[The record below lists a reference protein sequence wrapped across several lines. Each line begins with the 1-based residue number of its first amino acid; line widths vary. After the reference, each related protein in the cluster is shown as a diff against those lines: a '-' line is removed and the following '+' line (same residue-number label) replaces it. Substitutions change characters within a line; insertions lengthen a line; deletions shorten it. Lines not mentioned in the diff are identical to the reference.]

1 MDLSALESLLRT
13 DNSSANQPRRFAD
26 NSGERFA
33 QLLGQADNKSR
44 SAAPSHARR
53 ETRNEDFSARPQR
66 NDRNDRPER
75 AERPERNDRPEKAE
89 RPEKNDRPERMDKVH
104 ADKAQAEKARAEK
117 AAAEKTVSDK
127 VVPAKETDAK
137 DTDVVVAKPADN
149 AVADEASVDKD
160 TQAKTDTAD
169 ADAVVDTDANAS
181 TGVSPE
187 LVKMSALTAAHQ
199 IGLMMAK
206 MKGEAGETPVE
217 GGEAVAVAGADAKA
231 AKQQLE
237 LAAGAHPG
245 VKPQTA
251 EAVEEDFADFVMR
264 GAANPAAMAAA
275 AAANDDGEAKA
286 EAKADAKGQ
295 MIVTMSQPMAMAAP
309 VAPVVAL
316 AVQASAQAQ
325 AGKGEIS
332 LDTDAAANAALAG
345 DDKAKPAAKPSDAAP
360 MFGQALDRA
369 QGTQSTQ
376 AAAEAKPRMP
386 VVPPHEQVAVHV
398 RKAVDDGHNQI
409 TIRLNPTELGRIDVK
424 LEVGRDGTLRASF
437 AAEQAHTLEAL
448 RNDSR
453 QLERALQEAGLKPD
467 AGGLNFS
474 MRGDNRENAQAFAD
488 LGRDQRGRAG
498 RDGGGDDTM
507 SNAAPAPIQA
517 NYRAARRAAGGLDLA
532 V

>member
-13 DNSSANQPRRFAD
+13 DNGSANQPRRFAD

-44 SAAPSHARR
+44 SSAPSHARR
-53 ETRNEDFSARPQR
+53 ETRNDDFAARPQR
-66 NDRNDRPER
+66 NDRHERPER
-75 AERPERNDRPEKAE
+75 AERPERNERPEKAE
-89 RPEKNDRPERMDKVH
+89 RPEKNDRPAH

-117 AAAEKTVSDK
+117 AAAEKNVSDK
-127 VVPAKETDAK
+127 GETAKDSDAK
-137 DTDVVVAKPADN
+137 DTDVVAAKPADN
-149 AVADEASVDKD
+149 TAADEASIDKD
-160 TQAKTDTAD
+160 TQAKTDAAD
-169 ADAVVDTDANAS
+169 ADANAS

-187 LVKMSALTAAHQ
+187 LVKMSALAAAHQ

-206 MKGEAGETPVE
+206 VNGEAAAE
-217 GGEAVAVAGADAKA
+217 GGEAVAGADAKA

-237 LAAGAHPG
+237 LATGAHPG

-251 EAVEEDFADFVMR
+251 EAVEEDFADFVIR

-275 AAANDDGEAKA
+275 AANDDGEAKA
-286 EAKADAKGQ
+286 EAKADAKADAKGQ

-325 AGKGEIS
+325 AGSGEIS
-332 LDTDAAANAALAG
+332 LDADKAANAALAG
-345 DDKAKPAAKPSDAAP
+345 DDKAKANAKPADANP

-369 QGTQSTQ
+369 QGTQSSQ
-376 AAAEAKPRMP
+376 AAAETKPRAP
-386 VVPPHEQVAVHV
+386 IVPPHEQVAVHV
-398 RKAVDDGHNQI
+398 RKAVDDGQNQI

-488 LGRDQRGRAG
+488 MGREQRGRANWN
-498 RDGGGDDTM
+498 DGTADN
-507 SNAAPAPIQA
+507 SASAAPAPIQA

>member
-1 MDLSALESLLRT
+1 MDLSALESLLRI
-13 DNSSANQPRRFAD
+13 DNGSASQPRRFAD

-33 QLLGQADNKSR
+33 QLLGQADSKAR
-44 SAAPSHARR
+44 STTPSHARR
-53 ETRNEDFSARPQR
+53 ETRNDDFAARPQR
-66 NDRNDRPER
+66 NERNERPER
-75 AERPERNDRPEKAE
+75 AERPERNERPEKAE
-89 RPEKNDRPERMDKVH
+89 RPEKNDRPAH
-104 ADKAQAEKARAEK
+104 AEKAQAEKARAEK
-117 AAAEKTVSDK
+117 AAAEKSASEKADPATASD
-127 VVPAKETDAK
+127 ATETDAAA
-137 DTDVVVAKPADN
+137 AKPADN
-149 AVADEASVDKD
+149 AADDEASVDKD

-169 ADAVVDTDANAS
+169 AEANAS
-181 TGVSPE
+181 AGVSPE
-187 LVKMSALTAAHQ
+187 LVKMSALAAAHQ

-206 MKGEAGETPVE
+206 AKGEAGETTVE
-217 GGEAVAVAGADAKA
+217 GGEVVASVDAKA

-237 LAAGAHPG
+237 LATAAHPG

-251 EAVEEDFADFVMR
+251 EGVEEDFADFVMR
-264 GAANPAAMAAA
+264 NAANPAAMAA

-286 EAKADAKGQ
+286 DAKAADKGQ
-295 MIVTMSQPMAMAAP
+295 MIVTLSQPMAMAAP

-325 AGKGEIS
+325 AGSGEIA
-332 LDTDAAANAALAG
+332 LDADKAANAALAG
-345 DDKAKPAAKPSDAAP
+345 DDKAKPNAKPADANP

-369 QGTQSTQ
+369 QGTQSAQST
-376 AAAEAKPRMP
+376 ADAKPRAP
-386 VVPPHEQVAVHV
+386 IVPPHEQVAVHV

-437 AAEQAHTLEAL
+437 AAEQAQTLEAL

-488 LGRDQRGRAG
+488 LGREQRGRANW
-498 RDGGGDDTM
+498 GDDDAGNTA
-507 SNAAPAPIQA
+507 NAAPAPVQA

>member
-13 DNSSANQPRRFAD
+13 DNGAANQPRRFAD

-44 SAAPSHARR
+44 SAPPAHARR
-53 ETRNEDFSARPQR
+53 ETRNDDFAARPQR
-66 NDRNDRPER
+66 NDRHERPER
-75 AERPERNDRPEKAE
+75 AERPERSERPEKTE
-89 RPEKNDRPERMDKVH
+89 RPEKNDRPANTEKAH
-104 ADKAQAEKARAEK
+104 ADKARAEK
-117 AAAEKTVSDK
+117 AVAEKPVSDK
-127 VVPAKETDAK
+127 AEPAKDTDAK
-137 DTDVVVAKPADN
+137 DTDVVAAKPADN
-149 AVADEASVDKD
+149 APADEASVDKD
-160 TQAKTDTAD
+160 TQATTDTAD
-169 ADAVVDTDANAS
+169 ADANAS

-187 LVKMSALTAAHQ
+187 LVKMSALAAAHQ

-206 MKGEAGETPVE
+206 MNGEAGETPVE
-217 GGEAVAVAGADAKA
+217 GGEAVAAAGADAKA

-237 LAAGAHPG
+237 LAAGTHPG
-245 VKPQTA
+245 MKPQTA

-275 AAANDDGEAKA
+275 AANDDGEAKA
-286 EAKADAKGQ
+286 EAKADAKADAKGQ

-325 AGKGEIS
+325 AGNGEIA
-332 LDTDAAANAALAG
+332 LDADKAANAALPG
-345 DDKAKPAAKPSDAAP
+345 DDKAKANAKPADANP

-369 QGTQSTQ
+369 QGTQSAQ
-376 AAAEAKPRMP
+376 AASETKPRMP

-488 LGRDQRGRAG
+488 LGREQRGRANW
-498 RDGGGDDTM
+498 GDDTAD
-507 SNAAPAPIQA
+507 NTAGAAPAPIQA

>member
-1 MDLSALESLLRT
+1 MDLSALESLLRI
-13 DNSSANQPRRFAD
+13 DNGSANQPRRFAD

-44 SAAPSHARR
+44 SSASSQARR
-53 ETRNEDFSARPQR
+53 ETRNEDFAARPQR
-66 NDRNDRPER
+66 NDRNERPER
-75 AERPERNDRPEKAE
+75 AERPERNE
-89 RPEKNDRPERMDKVH
+89 RPEKTERPEKSDRPAH
-104 ADKAQAEKARAEK
+104 AEKAQAEKAHAEKARAEK
-117 AAAEKTVSDK
+117 AATEKAAADK
-127 VVPAKETDAK
+127 GAPAKDSDAK
-137 DTDVVVAKPADN
+137 DTDVAAAKPADN
-149 AVADEASVDKD
+149 AAADEASVDKD

-169 ADAVVDTDANAS
+169 ADANAS

-187 LVKMSALTAAHQ
+187 LVKMSALAAAHQ

-206 MKGEAGETPVE
+206 VKGEAGETPVE
-217 GGEAVAVAGADAKA
+217 GGEAVVAAGADAKT

-237 LAAGAHPG
+237 LATGAHPG

-264 GAANPAAMAAA
+264 NAANPAAMVA

-286 EAKADAKGQ
+286 EAKADAKADAKGQ
-295 MIVTMSQPMAMAAP
+295 MIVTLSQPMAMAAP

-325 AGKGEIS
+325 AGNGEIA
-332 LDTDAAANAALAG
+332 LDADKAANAALAG
-345 DDKAKPAAKPSDAAP
+345 DDKAKANAKPADANP

-369 QGTQSTQ
+369 QGTQSAQST
-376 AAAEAKPRMP
+376 ADAKPRAP
-386 VVPPHEQVAVHV
+386 IVPPHEQVAVHV
-398 RKAVDDGHNQI
+398 RKAVDDGQNQI

-424 LEVGRDGTLRASF
+424 IELNRDGSLRASF
-437 AAEQAHTLEAL
+437 AAEQANTLEAL

-488 LGRDQRGRAG
+488 LGREQRGRANW
-498 RDGGGDDTM
+498 GDDTADN
-507 SNAAPAPIQA
+507 SANAAPAPIQA

>member
-13 DNSSANQPRRFAD
+13 DNGQASQPRRFAD

-44 SAAPSHARR
+44 SAAPTAARR
-53 ETRNEDFSARPQR
+53 ETHNEDFSARPQR

-75 AERPERNDRPEKAE
+75 AERPERNERPEKAE
-89 RPEKNDRPERMDKVH
+89 RPEKTDRPAQAEKAQAEKAHAEKVH
-104 ADKAQAEKARAEK
+104 ADKA
-117 AAAEKTVSDK
+117 AAEKPVSDK
-127 VVPAKETDAK
+127 AEPVTEADAK

-149 AVADEASVDKD
+149 AAADEASVDTD
-160 TQAKTDTAD
+160 TQAKIETAD
-169 ADAVVDTDANAS
+169 ADANVS

-187 LVKMSALTAAHQ
+187 LVKMSALAAAHQ

-206 MKGEAGETPVE
+206 MNGEAGETPVE
-217 GGEAVAVAGADAKA
+217 GGEAVVAAGADAKA

-237 LAAGAHPG
+237 LATGAHPG
-245 VKPQTA
+245 VKPQAA
-251 EAVEEDFADFVMR
+251 EAIEEDFADFVMR
-264 GAANPAAMAAA
+264 GAANPAVMAA

-286 EAKADAKGQ
+286 EAKVDAKADAKGQ
-295 MIVTMSQPMAMAAP
+295 MIVTLSQPMAMAAP

-325 AGKGEIS
+325 AGNGEIT
-332 LDTDAAANAALAG
+332 LDADKAANAALAG
-345 DDKAKPAAKPSDAAP
+345 DDKAKPSVKPADANP

-369 QGTQSTQ
+369 QNAQATQST
-376 AAAEAKPRMP
+376 ADAKPRAP
-386 VVPPHEQVAVHV
+386 IVPPHEQVAVHV

-498 RDGGGDDTM
+498 RDGGDDNAST
-507 SNAAPAPIQA
+507 AAPAPIHA

>member
-1 MDLSALESLLRT
+1 MDLSALESLLRI
-13 DNSSANQPRRFAD
+13 DNGSASQPRRFAD

-33 QLLGQADNKSR
+33 QLLGQADSKAR
-44 SAAPSHARR
+44 PTTPSHARR
-53 ETRNEDFSARPQR
+53 ETRNDDFAARPQR
-66 NDRNDRPER
+66 NERNERPER
-75 AERPERNDRPEKAE
+75 AERPERNERPEKAE
-89 RPEKNDRPERMDKVH
+89 RPEKSDRPAH
-104 ADKAQAEKARAEK
+104 ADKNQAEKPRAEK
-117 AAAEKTVSDK
+117 AAAEKAPADK
-127 VVPAKETDAK
+127 GEPAKESDAK
-137 DTDVVVAKPADN
+137 DADVVAAKPADN
-149 AVADEASVDKD
+149 AADETSVDNE
-160 TQAKTDTAD
+160 TQAKTETAD
-169 ADAVVDTDANAS
+169 AEANAS
-181 TGVSPE
+181 AGVSPE
-187 LVKMSALTAAHQ
+187 LVKMSALAAAHQ

-206 MKGEAGETPVE
+206 AKGEAGETAIE
-217 GGEAVAVAGADAKA
+217 GGEAVASVDAKA

-237 LAAGAHPG
+237 LATGAHPG

-251 EAVEEDFADFVMR
+251 EGVEEDFADFVMR
-264 GAANPAAMAAA
+264 NAANPAAMAA

-286 EAKADAKGQ
+286 EAKADAKAADKGQ
-295 MIVTMSQPMAMAAP
+295 MIVTLSQPMAMAAP

-325 AGKGEIS
+325 AGSGEIA
-332 LDTDAAANAALAG
+332 LDADKAANAALAG
-345 DDKAKPAAKPSDAAP
+345 DDKAKPNAKPADANP

-369 QGTQSTQ
+369 HGTQSSQST
-376 AAAEAKPRMP
+376 ADAKPRAP
-386 VVPPHEQVAVHV
+386 IVPPHEQVAVHV

-437 AAEQAHTLEAL
+437 AAEQAQTLEAL

-488 LGRDQRGRAG
+488 LGREQRGRANW
-498 RDGGGDDTM
+498 GDDDAGNTA
-507 SNAAPAPIQA
+507 NAAPAPAQA

>member
-44 SAAPSHARR
+44 AAAPSHARR
-53 ETRNEDFSARPQR
+53 ETRNEDFAARPQR
-66 NDRNDRPER
+66 NDRHERPER
-75 AERPERNDRPEKAE
+75 AERPERNERPEKAE
-89 RPEKNDRPERMDKVH
+89 RPEKNDRPAH
-104 ADKAQAEKARAEK
+104 AEKSQAEKAHAEKARAEK
-117 AAAEKTVSDK
+117 AAAAEKNVSDK
-127 VVPAKETDAK
+127 GETAKDSDAK
-137 DTDVVVAKPADN
+137 DTDVAAAKPADN
-149 AVADEASVDKD
+149 AAADEASVDKD

-169 ADAVVDTDANAS
+169 ADANAS

-187 LVKMSALTAAHQ
+187 LVKMSALAAAHQ

-206 MKGEAGETPVE
+206 ANGEAGATTAE
-217 GGEAVAVAGADAKA
+217 GGEAVAGADAKA
-231 AKQQLE
+231 AKQLLE
-237 LAAGAHPG
+237 LATGAHPG
-245 VKPQTA
+245 VKPQTT

-264 GAANPAAMAAA
+264 NAANPAAMAA

-286 EAKADAKGQ
+286 EAKADAKADAKGQ
-295 MIVTMSQPMAMAAP
+295 MIVTLSQPMAMAAP

-325 AGKGEIS
+325 AGNGEIS
-332 LDTDAAANAALAG
+332 LDADKAANAALAG
-345 DDKAKPAAKPSDAAP
+345 DDKAKANAKPADANP

-369 QGTQSTQ
+369 QNAQSTQSTS
-376 AAAEAKPRMP
+376 EAKPRMP
-386 VVPPHEQVAVHV
+386 TVPPHEQVAVHV
-398 RKAVDDGHNQI
+398 RKAVDDGQNQI

-437 AAEQAHTLEAL
+437 AAEQANTLEAL

-488 LGRDQRGRAG
+488 LGREQRGRANWS
-498 RDGGGDDTM
+498 DDNAGN
-507 SNAAPAPIQA
+507 SANAAPAPVQA

>member
-13 DNSSANQPRRFAD
+13 DNGSANQPRRFAD

-33 QLLGQADNKSR
+33 QLLGQADSKTR
-44 SAAPSHARR
+44 STAPSHARR
-53 ETRNEDFSARPQR
+53 ETRNEDFAARPQR
-66 NDRNDRPER
+66 NERPER
-75 AERPERNDRPEKAE
+75 AERPERNERPEKAE
-89 RPEKNDRPERMDKVH
+89 RPEKNDRPVH
-104 ADKAQAEKARAEK
+104 ADKAHAEKAQAEKARAEK
-117 AAAEKTVSDK
+117 AAAEKGEPTKDAAVKDS
-127 VVPAKETDAK
+127 DAK
-137 DTDVVVAKPADN
+137 DADVVVAKPVDN
-149 AVADEASVDKD
+149 AADEASVDKD

-169 ADAVVDTDANAS
+169 ADANTS

-187 LVKMSALTAAHQ
+187 LVKMSALAAAHQ

-206 MKGEAGETPVE
+206 VKGEAGETPAE
-217 GGEAVAVAGADAKA
+217 GGEAVAAVGTDAKA

-245 VKPQTA
+245 MKPQTA
-251 EAVEEDFADFVMR
+251 AAVEEDFADFVMR
-264 GAANPAAMAAA
+264 NAANPAAMAA

-286 EAKADAKGQ
+286 EAKADAKADAKGQ

-332 LDTDAAANAALAG
+332 LDADSSANAALLG
-345 DDKAKPAAKPSDAAP
+345 DDKAKPNAKPADANP

-369 QGTQSTQ
+369 QNAQSTQ
-376 AAAEAKPRMP
+376 AAADAKPRMP
-386 VVPPHEQVAVHV
+386 TVPPHEQVAVHV

-424 LEVGRDGTLRASF
+424 IEVGRDGTLRASF

-488 LGRDQRGRAG
+488 LGREQRGRSG
-498 RDGGGDDTM
+498 WSDDDAANTA
-507 SNAAPAPIQA
+507 NAAPAQVQA